1 MGFLKFLVITL
12 GVIWLVGLILRAAF
26 SRFLRK
32 GAEAY
37 NRAAKEA
44 EKEARRASRS
54 KREGEVTVEKRAGAV
69 EKRVRRD
76 VGDYV
81 EFEEVKDEAK

>member
-1 MGFLKFLVITL
+1 LWFA
-12 GVIWLVGLILRAAF
+12 GLIIRATF

-37 NRAAKEA
+37 NRAAKQA
-44 EKEARRASRS
+44 ENEARRQSRG
-54 KREGEVTVEKRAGAV
+54 KREGEVTVEKTEGAV

-81 EFEEVKDEAK
+81 EYEEVKGDSKQ